1 MRISKIKDVEEKN
14 IPQDGYPIFSIDG
27 RKVDPNG
34 LEHEVAGGVYSIAKS
49 IYDNS
54 GLDGLLTR
62 DDILRVINE
71 GVIEGS
77 APSIVVVA
85 KKFPSYIANYLL
97 KVN

>member
-34 LEHEVAGGVYSIAKS
+34 LEREVAGGVYSIAKS